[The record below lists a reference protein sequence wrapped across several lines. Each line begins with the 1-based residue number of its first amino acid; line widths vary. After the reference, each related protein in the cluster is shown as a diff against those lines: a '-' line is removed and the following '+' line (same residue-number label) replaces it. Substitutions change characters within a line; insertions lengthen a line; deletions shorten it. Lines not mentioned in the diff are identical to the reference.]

1 MLGTADE
8 IASFMKDDVEDAPK
22 NSNQQT
28 IKKIDN
34 KKKHLSKVSKGFK
47 IAAGVSGAIGS
58 IMDIAVTAQQ
68 MKLAQREFDEQMTGL
83 AE

>member
-1 MLGTADE
+1 MLSTADE
-8 IASFMKDDVEDAPK
+8 IAGFIKDDVEDAPK
-22 NSNQQT
+22 NSNQKT
-28 IKKIDN
+28 IDKIDN
-34 KKKHLSKVSKGFK
+34 KRKHLSKVSKGLK

-83 AE
+83 TE